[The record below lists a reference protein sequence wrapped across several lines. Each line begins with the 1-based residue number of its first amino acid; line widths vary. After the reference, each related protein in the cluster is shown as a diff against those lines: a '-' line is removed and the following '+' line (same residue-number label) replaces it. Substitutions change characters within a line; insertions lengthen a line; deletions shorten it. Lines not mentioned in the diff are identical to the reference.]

1 MLCLLLHPLQL
12 SQQVKRMK
20 VNLTFLAGIGG
31 QIKTPNCKGSLPA
44 MGKLQ

>member
-1 MLCLLLHPLQL
+1 VLCLLLHPLQL
-12 SQQVKRMK
+12 KQQVKRMK
-20 VNLTFLAGIGG
+20 VSLTFLAELGG